1 MQKEKIPSDLR
12 GPSETLKS
20 QWQKESLRALPGR
33 VAAQISRCAR
43 LRASSRCARLRRR
56 ACAGRRGEDPA
67 SFGLGSLSGSTL
79 AALKLNRSRTRTR
92 YAPHRVLSQTSAQA
106 ERHTWRPR
114 TNPCQ
119 PFEFTGSRG
128 FPVNTHSHT
137 RTQGHIS
144 SHEETADT
152 PGKAKGRE
160 RGRGRGR
167 RQRRRSSDRWQ
178 RSLLRLSRSAVC
190 VGCVSGEGAS
200 LAARGHA
207 AAAASSRAL
216 RAR

>member
-1 MQKEKIPSDLR
+1 MLRKSRAALGSERVRAALGSDGVRGGQPGRTPPPS
-12 GPSETLKS
+12 GSAAC
-20 QWQKESLRALPGR
+20 RALPWQLSNSIAL
-33 VAAQISRCAR
+33 VHAHDTHHTVFSHR
-43 LRASSRCARLRRR
+43 LL
-56 ACAGRRGEDPA
+56 
-67 SFGLGSLSGSTL
+67 
-79 AALKLNRSRTRTR
+79 
-92 YAPHRVLSQTSAQA
+92 TSAQA

-190 VGCVSGEGAS
+190 AGCASGEGAS
-200 LAARGHA
+200 VAARGHA
-207 AAAASSRAL
+207 AAAASRRAII
-216 RAR
+216 ARRGGRRGGGG

>member
-1 MQKEKIPSDLR
+1 M
-12 GPSETLKS
+12 
-20 QWQKESLRALPGR
+20 PGR

-56 ACAGRRGEDPA
+56 ARGPAGEDPA

-190 VGCVSGEGAS
+190 AGCASGEGAS
-200 LAARGHA
+200 VAARGHA
-207 AAAASSRAL
+207 RGCGGAVRGEAARRQGAAGDG
-216 RAR
+216 AREQPTPDASL

>member
-1 MQKEKIPSDLR
+1 MLLEISFCK
-12 GPSETLKS
+12 G
-20 QWQKESLRALPGR
+20 LPGR

-56 ACAGRRGEDPA
+56 GACAGRRGEDPRLLRA
-67 SFGLGSLSGSTL
+67 RQLVGLYPGPGSQTQSLSYMHTI
-79 AALKLNRSRTRTR
+79 RTT
-92 YAPHRVLSQTSAQA
+92 PFSHRRQLRQ
-106 ERHTWRPR
+106 HTWRPR

-167 RQRRRSSDRWQ
+167 GRRQRRSSDRWQ

-190 VGCVSGEGAS
+190 AGCASGEGAS
-200 LAARGHA
+200 VAARGHA
-207 AAAASSRAL
+207 AAAASRRRI